1 MINSCPETYWQD
13 LEPTDKPDTQQ
24 TTPST
29 ETKIAKTITRTR
41 RSGKRCSIK
50 KGAMQISQN
59 LHENTCTRASFLK
72 LP

>member
-41 RSGKRCSIK
+41 RSG
-50 KGAMQISQN
+50 
-59 LHENTCTRASFLK
+59 
-72 LP
+72 